1 MAFAKRSTAPSS
13 NYQIKEHR
21 QVEMILEG
29 GREKDMMQQL
39 E

>member
-13 NYQIKEHR
+13 IWQIKEQRH
-21 QVEMILEG
+21 VEMIMEG
-29 GREKDMMQQL
+29 SREKDMMQQL